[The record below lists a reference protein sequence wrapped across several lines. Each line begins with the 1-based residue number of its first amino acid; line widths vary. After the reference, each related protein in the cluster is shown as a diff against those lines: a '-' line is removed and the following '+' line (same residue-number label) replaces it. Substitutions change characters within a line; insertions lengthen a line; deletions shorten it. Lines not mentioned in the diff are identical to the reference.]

1 MRKHIIAG
9 ITTVF
14 FVVGL
19 YTGNWARETYL
30 RKK

>member
-9 ITTVF
+9 ITTIF

-19 YTGNWARETYL
+19 YAGDWARETYL

>member
-19 YTGNWARETYL
+19 YTGNWARESYFK
-30 RKK
+30 RK